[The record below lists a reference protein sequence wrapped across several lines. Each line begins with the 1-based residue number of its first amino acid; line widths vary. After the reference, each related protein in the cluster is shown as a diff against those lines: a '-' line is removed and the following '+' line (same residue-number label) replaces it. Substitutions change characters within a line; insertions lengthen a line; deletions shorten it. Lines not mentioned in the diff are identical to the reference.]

1 MARGGREQEKGTALK
16 WTNII
21 KHIQTQKEKSQP
33 KKNWTSDN
41 SVVKMEQ

>member
-1 MARGGREQEKGTALK
+1 MGWGKQEKGTALK

-21 KHIQTQKEKSQP
+21 KHIQTQEEKSQL

-41 SVVKMEQ
+41 AVVKMEQ

>member
-1 MARGGREQEKGTALK
+1 MGWGEQEKGTALK

-21 KHIQTQKEKSQP
+21 KHIQTQKEKSQL

-41 SVVKMEQ
+41 AVVKMEQ